1 MVLRYS
7 QCTVVLAALYST
19 LEGECGNSALVGECT
34 GKRSDS
40 ADVDHF
46 DLLLTKHTIPETLS
60 MQNTAG
66 MATDLIWQGVQGA
79 RLPTC
84 KQSQRGLYRR

>member
-46 DLLLTKHTIPETLS
+46 DFALSTKILEYICLNS
-60 MQNTAG
+60 F
-66 MATDLIWQGVQGA
+66 W
-79 RLPTC
+79 
-84 KQSQRGLYRR
+84 